1 MALFSVQRP
10 LFFQRLFV
18 CAVQSK
24 QKRTTAAA
32 APPACENPTASK
44 YIRRAGGRAGERAG
58 GGVLQGCRKM
68 DGIDQ
73 TDLNSR
79 PLKLFSV
86 FFPPFPSPPCQVE
99 WQRNEDLVN
108 PAGDP
113 NFFVTADHNLIIKK
127 ARLADT
133 GNYTCV
139 AKNIVARRRSNSATV
154 LIYGG

>member
-1 MALFSVQRP
+1 M
-10 LFFQRLFV
+10 
-18 CAVQSK
+18 
-24 QKRTTAAA
+24 
-32 APPACENPTASK
+32 
-44 YIRRAGGRAGERAG
+44 
-58 GGVLQGCRKM
+58 LQGCRKM

-79 PLKLFSV
+79 PLKLFLSV
-86 FFPPFPSPPCQVE
+86 FSSPLPPCQVE

-154 LIYGG
+154 LVYGG

>member
-1 MALFSVQRP
+1 MQENGWNLSSQLEFP
-10 LFFQRLFV
+10 PDETLFFL
-18 CAVQSK
+18 
-24 QKRTTAAA
+24 
-32 APPACENPTASK
+32 
-44 YIRRAGGRAGERAG
+44 
-58 GGVLQGCRKM
+58 L
-68 DGIDQ
+68 
-73 TDLNSR
+73 
-79 PLKLFSV
+79 
-86 FFPPFPSPPCQVE
+86 FPPTLPPPRQVE

-154 LIYGG
+154 LVYGG

>member
-1 MALFSVQRP
+1 MQENGWNRSNRLEISPAETFFHSFFSLFI
-10 LFFQRLFV
+10 L
-18 CAVQSK
+18 
-24 QKRTTAAA
+24 
-32 APPACENPTASK
+32 
-44 YIRRAGGRAGERAG
+44 
-58 GGVLQGCRKM
+58 
-68 DGIDQ
+68 
-73 TDLNSR
+73 
-79 PLKLFSV
+79 
-86 FFPPFPSPPCQVE
+86 PPCQVE

-154 LIYGG
+154 LVYGG

>member
-1 MALFSVQRP
+1 MLSGRSSFSTSLSVRFNQSSSERLPP
-10 LFFQRLFV
+10 LPPLLLLPV
-18 CAVQSK
+18 KPPPLQSTSGG
-24 QKRTTAAA
+24 Q
-32 APPACENPTASK
+32 
-44 YIRRAGGRAGERAG
+44 AGGRAGGRWSAAG
-58 GGVLQGCRKM
+58 TQENGWNRSNRLEFSPAE
-68 DGIDQ
+68 
-73 TDLNSR
+73 TFF
-79 PLKLFSV
+79 PSV
-86 FFPPFPSPPCQVE
+86 FFSPCQVE

-154 LIYGG
+154 LVYGG